1 MGRAALDLA
10 APEIAARLDL
20 PLEVIEDWIDR
31 RLLPSN
37 KGADG
42 VRRVTRRNVAIVENA
57 CASDDDGDAWTVADF
72 EVVLQRLGPV
82 LRDPT
87 SLRPSA
93 LERIGGGIARVIEAL
108 SIR

>member
-1 MGRAALDLA
+1 MGRPPLDIA

-20 PLEVIEDWIDR
+20 PVDVIEGWIDR

-82 LRDPT
+82 LRDPK
-87 SLRPSA
+87 SLTPSVLDRILAA
-93 LERIGGGIARVIEAL
+93 LPPFPG
-108 SIR
+108 